1 MPKMP
6 TPGPY
11 RARYASRLNSFASAP
26 ELFWGATSGRPNVAQ
41 MMSRAA
47 TVDGLTHLDLNYPD
61 HAPDDGVDVVRVARD
76 HGLDIN
82 GFAMRY
88 YTDPGFKRG
97 AFSNPDAAIRRKA
110 IDLTKRGMDTAAEA
124 GVGLMTIW
132 LGQDGFDVPFQADYG
147 QLWDWEVAGIREVA
161 QHNPDMDVSIE
172 YKPNEPRAYALLP
185 DATTTLL
192 AIAEADC
199 ANLGVTLDFAH
210 MLYANEQPAYAA
222 MLVHRQSRV
231 LGLHLNDAYAKRDDG
246 LMVAAVHSVQTIELL
261 RRIRQDGYQGV
272 VYFDTFPDQS
282 GLDPVAEAEANI
294 LTVETMLEVIDRIDA
309 NNGLPEAIAAQD
321 GIAAQR
327 IVQQCMFH
335 RN

>member
-1 MPKMP
+1 MP
-6 TPGPY
+6 TPRHF

-26 ELFWGATSGRPNVAQ
+26 ELAWGASDDRPTVAQ
-41 MMSRAA
+41 LVGRAA
-47 TVDGLTHLDLNYPD
+47 TVRGLTHLDLNYPD
-61 HAPDDGVDVVRVARD
+61 HVTGNGVDAVRAARD
-76 HGLDIN
+76 VGLEIN

-97 AFSNPDAAIRRKA
+97 AFSNPDAAVRRKA
-110 IDLTKRGMDTAAEA
+110 IDLTKRGMDDAAEA

-132 LGQDGFDVPFQADYG
+132 LGQDGFDVPFQADYA
-147 QLWDWEVAGIREVA
+147 QLWDWEIAGIREVA
-161 QHNPDMDVSIE
+161 EHNPDMDVSLE
-172 YKPNEPRAYALLP
+172 YKPNEPRAFALLP

-192 AIAEADC
+192 AIAEAGC
-199 ANLGVTLDFAH
+199 TNLGVTLDFAH

-222 MLVHRQSRV
+222 TLVHRQSRV

-246 LMVAAVHSVQTIELL
+246 LMVAAVHTLQTIELL

-282 GLDPVAEAEANI
+282 GLDPVAECEANI
-294 LTVETMLEVIDRIDA
+294 ITVESMLDVIDRLDGDNA
-309 NNGLPEAIAAQD
+309 LPDAIAAQD

-335 RN
+335 RS